1 MYRLIIR
8 EMLYVDFDRKVLIKW
23 SDIKWRKNSLLVEWV
38 KNSFI
43 KEETLKFDIDKW
55 GRL

>member
-23 SDIKWRKNSLLVEWV
+23 SEIQWRKNSLLVEWV

>member
-1 MYRLIIR
+1 MYRLMIR
-8 EMLYVDFDRKVLIKW
+8 EMLYVDFDRRVLIKW
-23 SDIKWRKNSLLVEWV
+23 SDIQWRKNSLLVERV

-43 KEETLKFDIDKW
+43 KETLKFGIDKW